1 VSAKGQG
8 GRLGTF
14 QAIAATGQAM
24 LGLLAD
30 ACPRDEFPT
39 AQFELYQLSNFQ
51 QSPMEEGVSLYL
63 YRIAANTSRRN
74 LPPTVAPDGR
84 RFRPPIPLDLYYVA
98 TAWAPTAVKQ
108 QRLLGWT
115 IRMFEDVPIL
125 PTGLLNNYGPEPEI
139 FKTGETV
146 ELILDSLTLQDLNN
160 LWSNAKN
167 NPPLSVGYIAR
178 MIRIE
183 SSMPMSEFAEVQTR
197 EFGVGKV

>member
-1 VSAKGQG
+1 M
-8 GRLGTF
+8 GTF

-24 LGLLAD
+24 LGLLSD
-30 ACPRDEFPT
+30 AVPRDQFPN
-39 AQFELYQLSNFQ
+39 AQFELYQMSNFQ
-51 QSPMEEGVSLYL
+51 QPMEEGISLFL

-74 LPPTVAPDGR
+74 LPPTTGPDGR

-98 TAWAPTAVKQ
+98 TAWAPTAVRQ

-139 FKTGETV
+139 FKQGETV
-146 ELILDSLTLQDLNN
+146 EVVLDSLTLQDLNN
-160 LWSNAKN
+160 IWGVSKSSLQ
-167 NPPLSVGYIAR
+167 LSVGYIAR
-178 MIRIE
+178 MLHIQ
-183 SSMPMSEFAEVQTR
+183 SSMAITEYAEVQTR

>member
-1 VSAKGQG
+1 M
-8 GRLGTF
+8 GTF

-24 LGLLAD
+24 LGLLSD
-30 ACPRDEFPT
+30 AIPRDQFPN
-39 AQFELYQLSNFQ
+39 AQFELYQMSNFQ
-51 QSPMEEGVSLYL
+51 QPMEEGISLFL

-74 LPPTVAPDGR
+74 LPPTTGPDGR

-98 TAWAPTAVKQ
+98 TAWAPTAVRQ

-139 FKTGETV
+139 FKQGETV
-146 ELILDSLTLQDLNN
+146 EVVLDSLTLQDLNN
-160 LWSNAKN
+160 FWGVSKSSLQ
-167 NPPLSVGYIAR
+167 LSIGYVAR
-178 MIRIE
+178 MLHIQ
-183 SSMPMSEFAEVQTR
+183 SSMPIAEYAEVQTR